1 MARTRISF
9 LTKPGLFLLAGLCIT
24 LATTG
29 VVAVALYQMRMDAM
43 AQARDV
49 AENLAISLEKESE
62 RTLDIYQI
70 AMRNVL
76 TNLETPSPDLAPA
89 TRQLLAF
96 NAAGTI
102 SDLGVIIVTDTS
114 GRVVLDSR
122 SMQPSTIDVG
132 RRDYFL
138 VHSQSPDAGLYF
150 SKPFMPITKS
160 DFHSIAMSLRRA
172 DANGRFEG
180 VVAGTL
186 SLRYF
191 RHLFDDS
198 ILGDHGSLTLIRTD
212 GVILMRRPF
221 KFDDIGKSL
230 AGSRSFPPL
239 VQSDHGTYIDVAA
252 LDHVQRLY
260 SFRRVGN
267 YPLIVIAGLAT
278 SDIYAGWRK
287 RAFAIGAVAAIL
299 DVLIIMLCA
308 MFSAQLRRRLAME
321 RQLQKLAWFDTLT
334 SLPNRRLVN
343 REARSIL
350 ADARRQS
357 SQFAILFVD
366 LDRFKRINDTQGHA
380 IGDEVLSEVAQRL
393 SRCVQDKDMIGRLG
407 GDEFV
412 AVLRNCDVHKA
423 AHVADRILQAMHQP
437 IAVNAGRDISIALG
451 VSIGISLY
459 PHDGRNFDTLLR
471 NADMAMYRAKN
482 AGRNQMHF
490 YAAEYEHEAKEHL
503 DLEIALQQALR
514 EGALQVAYQPKV
526 GAWGILH
533 GAEALVRWHDEQLGT
548 VPPDC
553 FVAIAEESGLITEL
567 DTWVLE
573 QACSQLAAWR
583 AVGVDIPNISVN
595 VCAADCKRADF
606 ADFVARTLQAHGLR
620 PSDLTLEMTERVM
633 FDESTDDIRAT
644 LDALHTLGITLSI
657 DDFGTG
663 YSSLSYLQRFPVQEL
678 KIDKSFVQGIGT
690 SAMAESLTQT
700 IMNIGHALKLS
711 IVAEGVETVA
721 QRDFLSR
728 HGCRI
733 YQGYLYSPP
742 LAPQD
747 FAQWARSRKQA

>member
-9 LTKPGLFLLAGLCIT
+9 LTKPALFLLAGLCIT
-24 LATTG
+24 VATTG
-29 VVAVALYQMRMDAM
+29 VVAVALYQMRLDAM
-43 AQARDV
+43 AQARDM
-49 AENLAISLEKESE
+49 AENLAISLEKETE

-76 TNLETPSPDLAPA
+76 TNLETPSPELAPE

-102 SDLGVIIVTDTS
+102 SDLGVIIATDTS
-114 GRVVLDSR
+114 GKVVLDSR
-122 SMQPSTIDVG
+122 SMQPSTIDVS

-138 VHSQSPDAGLYF
+138 VHQQSPDVGLYF

-160 DFHSIAMSLRRA
+160 DYHSIAMSRRLA

-191 RHLFDDS
+191 RHLFEDS

-212 GVILMRRPF
+212 GIILMRRPF
-221 KFDDIGKSL
+221 KPGDIGRSL
-230 AGSRSFPPL
+230 ADGKAYPL
-239 VQSDHGTYIDVAA
+239 MTRADHGTFVRRSSMDNKDRLFSFKRIGRYPMIIAVG
-252 LDHVQRLY
+252 LSVQ
-260 SFRRVGN
+260 
-267 YPLIVIAGLAT
+267 
-278 SDIYAGWRK
+278 DIYAGWRK
-287 RAFAIGAVAAIL
+287 RAIAIGAVTAVL
-299 DVLIIMLCA
+299 DVLIIMLCL
-308 MFSAQLRRRLAME
+308 MFSAQLQRRLAME

-343 REARSIL
+343 REARGIL

-393 SRCVQDKDMIGRLG
+393 RRCIQGEDMIGRLG

-412 AVLRNCDVHKA
+412 AVLRQCDVHKA
-423 AHVADRILQAMHQP
+423 AHVADRILQAMQQP
-437 IAVNAGRDISIALG
+437 IAVNAGRDVSIALG
-451 VSIGISLY
+451 VSIGIALY
-459 PHDGRNFDTLLR
+459 PHDGRSVDTLLR

-490 YAAEYEHEAKEHL
+490 YAAEYEYEAKEHL
-503 DLEIALQQALR
+503 ELEIALQQALR

-533 GAEALVRWHDEQLGT
+533 GAEALVRWHDQKLGT
-548 VPPDC
+548 IAPDR

-583 AVGVDIPNISVN
+583 AVGVDVPNISVN
-595 VCAADCKRADF
+595 VCAADFKRADF
-606 ADFVARTLQAHGLR
+606 ADFVARTLQTHGLR

-644 LDALHTLGITLSI
+644 LEALHAQGVTLSI

-663 YSSLSYLQRFPVQEL
+663 YSSLSYLQRFPVREL
-678 KIDKSFVQGIGT
+678 KIDKSFVMSIGT

-700 IMNIGHALKLS
+700 VMNIGHALKLT
-711 IVAEGVETVA
+711 IVAEGVETLA

-728 HGCRI
+728 HGCLI
-733 YQGYLYSPP
+733 YQGYLYSRP

-747 FAQWARSRKQA
+747 FAQWAKARKQA